1 MYSNVGVNHTERET
15 LEEISYSNE
24 LSVYTSDLCAFLLAL
39 SASTEASAKDGD
51 AAGKINFL
59 MSLISYFIT
68 GSRTVVELRSKN
80 SPSGLYTTLLN
91 IWINTDSKV
100 VQFQMI
106 KTN

>member
-1 MYSNVGVNHTERET
+1 MLTIQKEKHWMIFTKVMNSLFIQVIYVH
-15 LEEISYSNE
+15 I
-24 LSVYTSDLCAFLLAL
+24 FAL
-39 SASTEASAKDGD
+39 PASTEASAKDGD
-51 AAGKINFL
+51 AAEVLTQYCKINFL

-91 IWINTDSKV
+91 IWINTDSKI